1 MRCLN
6 PPEQRINLYR
16 PTMAV
21 RPPLNARVLATTT
34 VLGMLAILGAWGWL
48 SWQTHSLQQQLRPL
62 QAQVQAR
69 RQQLA
74 ELQARLPA
82 NRPDPALQARVRQL
96 EKRWATLQ
104 QTIALLD
111 ARQRAAAPGYS
122 PLLRGLASKPL
133 QGLWLSEIRI
143 GAPQGRID
151 LKGQA
156 LEPAAVPR
164 MLHTLGKQPAFG
176 DLRFGQARITRDTGD
191 NQGPITFELR
201 GLPREDKQHAG

>member
-1 MRCLN
+1 MRCLS

-21 RPPLNARVLATTT
+21 RHPLNATVLATAA
-34 VLGMLAILGAWGWL
+34 VLGVLAILGGWGWL
-48 SWQTHSLQQQLRPL
+48 SWQAWSLQQQLQPL

-69 RQQLA
+69 QQQLA
-74 ELQARLPA
+74 ELQARLPS
-82 NRPDPALQARVRQL
+82 NRPDPTLQAQVKQL
-96 EKRWATLQ
+96 ERRWATLQ

-133 QGLWLSEIRI
+133 QDLWLREIRI

-151 LKGQA
+151 LKGLA

-176 DLRFGQARITRDTGD
+176 DLRFGQARITRDAED
-191 NQGPITFELR
+191 AQGPVTFELR
-201 GLPREDKQHAG
+201 GLPREDGQHAG

>member
-1 MRCLN
+1 MRCLS

-16 PTMAV
+16 PTMVV
-21 RPPLNARVLATTT
+21 RHPLNARVLATAA
-34 VLGMLAILGAWGWL
+34 VLGVLAILGGWGWL
-48 SWQTHSLQQQLRPL
+48 SWQTRALQQQLRPL
-62 QAQVQAR
+62 QTQVQTR
-69 RQQLA
+69 QQQLA
-74 ELQARLPA
+74 ELQARLPS

-96 EKRWATLQ
+96 EKRWTALQ

-111 ARQRAAAPGYS
+111 ARRRTTAPGYS

-133 QGLWLSEIRI
+133 QDLWLSEIRI

-156 LEPAAVPR
+156 LEPAAIPR
-164 MLHTLGKQPAFG
+164 MLHTLGRQPAFG
-176 DLRFGQARITRDTGD
+176 DLRFGQARITRSGEDT
-191 NQGPITFELR
+191 QGPVTFELR